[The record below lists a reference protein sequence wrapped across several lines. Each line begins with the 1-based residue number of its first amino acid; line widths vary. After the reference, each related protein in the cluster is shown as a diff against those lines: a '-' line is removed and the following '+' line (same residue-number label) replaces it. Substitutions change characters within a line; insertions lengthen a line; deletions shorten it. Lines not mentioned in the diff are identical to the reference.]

1 MNVGGEPF
9 VIEYNVRMGDPE
21 TEVVIPRIKSDLLNL
36 FRGIAMGTFG
46 EQDFYVDEDVA
57 TTVMLV
63 SGGYPE
69 SYEKGKEIVGLEE
82 VENSLVFHAGT
93 KEDNQKVLTNG
104 GRVMALTSFGRT
116 MEEALE
122 KSFDNAKKIHF
133 DGKYFR
139 RDIGF
144 DLKVEKV

>member
-1 MNVGGEPF
+1 M
-9 VIEYNVRMGDPE
+9 
-21 TEVVIPRIKSDLLNL
+21 
-36 FRGIAMGTFG
+36 
-46 EQDFYVDEDVA
+46 A
-57 TTVMLV
+57 TSGMWIF
-63 SGGYPE
+63 GGYPE
-69 SYEKGKEIVGLEE
+69 SDEKVKEIVGLEE

-122 KSFDNAKKIHF
+122 KSVDNAKKIHF

-144 DLKVEKV
+144 DLKEEKV